1 MRRSGTVRV
10 SRTQHVSLL
19 DGVPD
24 PPPPSLAIGHTF
36 PPVSGDTV
44 SQALSTLTLKAE
56 VRSTASEQSDRLLE
70 EILQSKTQPGIQ
82 GSSSEDV
89 PESKENSG
97 KLPTTSTGNQ
107 ASSTEGKTLGAGDA
121 HGKDCVDVASS
132 QVTGEEENVVDEKR
146 DNQSIGSGL
155 ESSFYRGSA
164 TFSRHSSEDLTPP
177 HSDSED
183 EKDDVQ
189 LILAK
194 REMETSEEG
203 KPANAPADTNNEGD
217 TEDSGKEEDSSL
229 QDVILAIT
237 SSHFKEKHNFTAR
250 TLYKVGFCTL

>member
-1 MRRSGTVRV
+1 MKLDYILI
-10 SRTQHVSLL
+10 LL
-19 DGVPD
+19 VFN
-24 PPPPSLAIGHTF
+24 IF
-36 PPVSGDTV
+36 C
-44 SQALSTLTLKAE
+44 
-56 VRSTASEQSDRLLE
+56 
-70 EILQSKTQPGIQ
+70 KT
-82 GSSSEDV
+82 
-89 PESKENSG
+89 
-97 KLPTTSTGNQ
+97 
-107 ASSTEGKTLGAGDA
+107 
-121 HGKDCVDVASS
+121 
-132 QVTGEEENVVDEKR
+132 
-146 DNQSIGSGL
+146 
-155 ESSFYRGSA
+155 
-164 TFSRHSSEDLTPP
+164 
-177 HSDSED
+177 D